1 MGSLIED
8 TKTHADWV
16 ANALKSSG
24 YKANFSM
31 ESLKEIDRFF
41 DEQSHDG
48 QPTPGG
54 LLSEQLGS
62 RMFALGSYVGETIR
76 RLYGGKWV
84 ANDNDPRGEINI
96 EFHLPDGTIMWPVQR
111 VMKRYKNGSEDGIH
125 VYGMVAAEKFS
136 DPPNQAP
143 AKPGGKFGK
152 KESIT

>member
-8 TKTHADWV
+8 TKTSADWV
-16 ANALKSSG
+16 GNALRSSG

-41 DEQSHDG
+41 DDQSHDG

-54 LLSEQLGS
+54 LLSEELGA
-62 RMFALGSYVGETIR
+62 RMFAIGSYVGETIR

-84 ANDNDPRGEINI
+84 ANDNDPRGEVDI

-111 VMKRYKNGSEDGIH
+111 VMKRFKNGRADGIH
-125 VYGMVAAEKFS
+125 AYSIAAAERFS
-136 DPPNQAP
+136 PVAEQPS
-143 AKPGGKFGK
+143 AKPWWKFW
-152 KESIT
+152 